1 MQTKSIHCFN
11 LLEINEHP
19 SSQTVSIGQNGTF
32 NCTGVGDS
40 VDWFI
45 DNVNTNTSLAQATVI
60 TVIEENCTL
69 ISQLMVL
76 IGNNLTNNTSIYCAI
91 SSNGNDSMN
100 STTVQ
105 LTVRGKQIN
114 HVSFKD

>member
-45 DNVNTNTSLAQATVI
+45 DNVNTNTSVI
-60 TVIEENCTL
+60 VENCTL
-69 ISQLMVL
+69 TSQLVL
-76 IGNNLTNNTSIYCAI
+76 IGNNLTNNTSIYCTI